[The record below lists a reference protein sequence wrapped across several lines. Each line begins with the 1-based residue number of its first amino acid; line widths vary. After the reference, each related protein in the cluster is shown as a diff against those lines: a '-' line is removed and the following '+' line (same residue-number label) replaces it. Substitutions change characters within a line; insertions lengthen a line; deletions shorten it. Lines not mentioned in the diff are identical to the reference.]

1 MKVIYEDRGSKIHGC
16 VKFDNEEILINGDF
30 KSLADMKNFAVE
42 VFAEEFDKGIK
53 QNLGI
58 TYPYTVGNIT
68 FYNLSELEKFIL
80 GKQKS
85 TS

>member
-1 MKVIYEDRGSKIHGC
+1 MIVEYDC
-16 VKFDNEEILINGDF
+16 VKKYGTVYSDDGVIFVSGDF
-30 KSLADMKNFAVE
+30 DSLSDMKNFAVE

-58 TYPYTVGNIT
+58 TYPYTVGDIT

-85 TS
+85 VD

>member
-1 MKVIYEDRGSKIHGC
+1 MKVEYDSAKKYGTVYSDDGVIFVS
-16 VKFDNEEILINGDF
+16 GDF
-30 KSLADMKNFAVE
+30 DSLSDMKNFAVE

-85 TS
+85 IS